1 MLLEK
6 DKYCCCPN
14 CNCKSFKE
22 IDIVNV
28 VVMKDEWNDE
38 RLHSVIEKNRYKCIR
53 CGEEFSVKEL
63 KEYYDKQG

>member
-6 DKYCCCPN
+6 SKYCCCPN

-22 IDIVNV
+22 VYIVNV
-28 VVMKDEWNDE
+28 VVAKDEWNDE
-38 RLHSVIEKNRYKCIR
+38 RLHSVREKNRYKCIR
-53 CGEEFSVKEL
+53 CGKEFSGKEL